1 MPQPIDVGSILG
13 GRYKV
18 TGRILASAEN
28 DVILD
33 GLDQVLNRPV
43 SILVAAVDNS
53 SHLTQS
59 AREVATGARVSNVS
73 ILDLGV
79 AENATYLI
87 ASRTSPADL
96 LDLVVPTEPVEE
108 VYQEPFFTDTLGT
121 EIFGKARDAA
131 PSAGPYVYEDNS
143 PMTPGRPQPVVRREP
158 APQPVRPAAA
168 TPPTAAVPPQA
179 AKPPAAVVPPTAAA
193 APAAAAAPKVTLWEE
208 EDYGFVEEEHQEA
221 AARRPGKFPA
231 ALRGAS
237 TGGTDAGDGG
247 YADGDLLEDDDDNNA
262 PRTGGRWL
270 TGAIVGVLLIGAL
283 IFALQH
289 IGTLFNGGDNQAG
302 TTTSAGSPQASAE
315 QTSEKP
321 AEPAPVAPVVKGLTD
336 ITTYAPGVQNYSETY
351 FPRLK
356 DAIDGN
362 KATYWPT
369 VEFSNADFAGLTDGV
384 NLVVEL
390 AEESTISSVT
400 INQLAG
406 SGGQFNILTNSKPE
420 LEGAVKIGSGSFSA
434 PDFTFTAAP
443 GVKAKYV
450 IISFTELPK
459 LQPFITYPYGL
470 KITEISIK

>member
-43 SILVAAVDNS
+43 SILVSAVDNS
-53 SHLTQS
+53 ANLTQS
-59 AREVATGARVSNVS
+59 AREVAIGTRVSSVS

-79 AENATYLI
+79 QDQATYLI
-87 ASRTSPADL
+87 AARTSPAEL
-96 LDLVVPTEPVEE
+96 LDLVVPTEAVDE

-131 PSAGPYVYEDNS
+131 PVGSAYVYEDNS
-143 PMTPGRPQPVVRREP
+143 PMTPAHPLPPIRK
-158 APQPVRPAAA
+158 APAA
-168 TPPTAAVPPQA
+168 TPPTAAV
-179 AKPPAAVVPPTAAA
+179 AAA
-193 APAAAAAPKVTLWEE
+193 AIPAVEPSPAATPPAKVTLWDED
-208 EDYGFVEEEHQEA
+208 DYGFINEDHEETVAQERRAGTFPA
-221 AARRPGKFPA
+221 AARQ
-231 ALRGAS
+231 AS
-237 TGGTDAGDGG
+237 DD
-247 YADGDLLEDDDDNNA
+247 YVADDLLDEDDDERNA
-262 PRTGGRWL
+262 PRISGRLL
-270 TGAIVGVLLIGAL
+270 TGAIVSVLLIGAL

-289 IGTLFNGGDNQAG
+289 IGTLFNGSSNQAG
-302 TTTSAGSPQASAE
+302 TSTSATPPPSEAE
-315 QTSEKP
+315 TPSV
-321 AEPAPVAPVVKGLTD
+321 APAPPTVAPVITGLTD
-336 ITTYAPGVQNYSETY
+336 ITTYAPGVQNYGEAF

-362 KATYWPT
+362 KGTYWPT
-369 VEFSNADFAGLTDGV
+369 VEFSNADFANLTTGV
-384 NLVVEL
+384 DLVVEL

-420 LEGAVKIGSGSFSA
+420 IAGATKIGSGSFSS
-434 PDFTFTAAP
+434 PDFTLKAAP

-450 IISFTELPK
+450 IISFTQLPK
-459 LQPFITYPYGL
+459 LQPFVTYPYGL